1 MNAPRPTRRRVF
13 DAAARGAVAAAF
25 LTAPALA
32 GCTDRNTAPTPDPL
46 EPVAR
51 RAAADARLAAAIS
64 ASHPTLAPA
73 AAAVAGD
80 RRAHA
85 ASLRQ
90 ELHRV
95 RATPVPPSS
104 TAAAPPSRPP
114 VPAEASAARDELD
127 AALLAAQTQAAAL
140 VGPAP
145 GHRAGLLASISACCA
160 SHRAVLP

>member
-1 MNAPRPTRRRVF
+1 MNAPRPSRRRVF
-13 DAAARGAVAAAF
+13 DAAARGAAAALF
-25 LTAPALA
+25 AAPALTA
-32 GCTDRNTAPTPDPL
+32 CTDRDAAPAPDPL

-64 ASHPTLAPA
+64 AAHPTLASA

-90 ELHRV
+90 ELRRV
-95 RATPVPPSS
+95 RPTPAPSS

-114 VPAEASAARDELD
+114 VPTESSAARDELD
-127 AALLAAQTQAAAL
+127 AALLAAQDQAAAL